1 MLRKKSNIFKK
12 RARLKRE
19 VFYRDSNI
27 KPVNKYKKHLT
38 ILYLFYQLE
47 KVLGVQIFFKFK
59 NICTSIVNSKLTT
72 VIMLKINNFLVNKFM
87 MFKHQFKEEI
97 YLNTIMVLLNLFKFK
112 VPDAVLLANYISFIL
127 PFIQKH
133 TQFLMFIKRVLQVVQ
148 KIFKFN
154 GVKLLF
160 SGKLNGFSRAQS
172 KQIQVGCVPLQS
184 FNAPYI
190 DAYAHAYT
198 SAGKIGVKV

>member
-1 MLRKKSNIFKK
+1 MLGKKSNVFKK
-12 RARLKRE
+12 RTRLKRE
-19 VFYRDSNI
+19 VFCKDLNI
-27 KPVNKYKKHLT
+27 KPINKCKKHLVV
-38 ILYLFYQLE
+38 LYLFYQLE
-47 KVLGVQIFFKFK
+47 RILGVQTFFKFK
-59 NICTSIVNSKLTT
+59 NICTRVVNSKLTT
-72 VIMLKINNFLVNKFM
+72 VLMLKMNNFLVNKFL

-97 YLNTIMVLLNLFKFK
+97 YSNTIMLLLNLFKFK
-112 VPDAVLLANYISFIL
+112 VTDAVLLANYISFIL

-133 TQFLMFIKRVLQVVQ
+133 TQFLMFIKRVLQVLK

-172 KQIQVGCVPLQS
+172 KQIQIGCVPLQS
-184 FNAPYI
+184 FNMPYI

>member
-1 MLRKKSNIFKK
+1 MLRKKSNVFKK

-19 VFYRDSNI
+19 VFCRDSNI
-27 KPVNKYKKHLT
+27 KPVNKYKKHLV

-47 KVLGVQIFFKFK
+47 KVLGVQTFFKFK
-59 NICTSIVNSKLTT
+59 NICTSVINSKLTT
-72 VIMLKINNFLVNKFM
+72 AIMLKINNFLVNKFM

-133 TQFLMFIKRVLQVVQ
+133 TQFLMFIKRVLQMLQ

-184 FNAPYI
+184 FNASYI